1 MRIDNVAEGDVA
13 QRMGNIAE
21 GEMAQRLG
29 HDREG
34 GRRVRSGTVAAPLIL
49 KPSRRARACNFVID
63 SAKAAV
69 ESQIGQWPRR

>member
-49 KPSRRARACNFVID
+49 KPSRRARAMQF
-63 SAKAAV
+63 
-69 ESQIGQWPRR
+69 RH